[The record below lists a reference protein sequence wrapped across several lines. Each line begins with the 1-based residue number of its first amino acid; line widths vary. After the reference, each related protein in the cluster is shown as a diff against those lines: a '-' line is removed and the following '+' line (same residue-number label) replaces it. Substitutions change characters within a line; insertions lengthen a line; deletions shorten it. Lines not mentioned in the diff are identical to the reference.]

1 MVTGGDGTE
10 QQRDR
15 EASVEKRFLA
25 LASGLRSQQEQE
37 QRGEETGSEEG
48 GDGDLGGD
56 GAGEKGGQGQMSGV
70 DELRE
75 RFRRVFEG
83 RYVAGDSTMA
93 VMGGSENDIDGE
105 VAGEGDE
112 PDISV
117 CLHIGLLSMRFLRY
131 TKSVAFIVGVN
142 GNIEAFP
149 RCPG

>member
-48 GDGDLGGD
+48 GDEDEGGG
-56 GAGEKGGQGQMSGV
+56 GAGEKGGQDQISGG

-93 VMGGSENDIDGE
+93 VMGGSENDVDGE
-105 VAGEGDE
+105 VAGEDGE

-117 CLHIGLLSMRFLRY
+117 CLYVGLLSVSFLRY
-131 TKSVAFIVGVN
+131 TKNV
-142 GNIEAFP
+142 P
-149 RCPG
+149 L